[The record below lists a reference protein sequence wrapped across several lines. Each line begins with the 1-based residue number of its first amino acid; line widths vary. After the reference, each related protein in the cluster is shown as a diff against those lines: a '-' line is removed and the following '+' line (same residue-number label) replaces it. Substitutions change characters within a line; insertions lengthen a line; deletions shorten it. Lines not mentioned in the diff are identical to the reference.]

1 MASNYKLNLQCVL
14 DTTQVKQELQKLRQM
29 QNQILGNNKNS
40 VGNVSGRNNA
50 GLGNLAGLNST
61 LSRLTNSINQLNATI
76 NKIQAYNYRN
86 TNATQSV
93 YTSSSKNGANIPLLG
108 STGLSRTEMLKIERS
123 SELYKNS
130 QEIQKLKD
138 SSYAFRQR

>member
-40 VGNVSGRNNA
+40 VGNVSGRNS
-50 GLGNLAGLNST
+50 GGIGNLAGLSST

-86 TNATQSV
+86 TNATQS
-93 YTSSSKNGANIPLLG
+93 SSSKNSANIPLVG
-108 STGLSRTEMLKIERS
+108 GGVGLSRTEMLKIERS
-123 SELYKNS
+123 SELYKNR

-138 SSYAFRQR
+138 VSDAFKQR